1 MHTRTHSFTHTHIH
15 SLTHTR
21 TCMEQVA
28 HCNRVGLFSE
38 AKQLLQHVL
47 EADSADQNSKPKD
60 PLLHLNAQFQL
71 AALLFDNLADSP
83 DASAAQVL
91 FFSFTRDDCL
101 LFQSEGASNAQFQSP
116 PLHTPPPTHT
126 LFLPLPPY
134 FRLLQRPRALISCGR
149 WLPWSQKNI
158 EPQTRE
164 CLSMQCSS
172 QQARSSTSAVHTFT
186 VGCVLF
192 CGEGGQGRD
201 RQTESERESVCV
213 CVCVCVFV
221 SERE

>member
-1 MHTRTHSFTHTHIH
+1 
-15 SLTHTR
+15 
-21 TCMEQVA
+21 MEQVA

-116 PLHTPPPTHT
+116 PLPPPPPPPTHT
-126 LFLPLPPY
+126 HTFSPLASILSLVAKAEGLDLM
-134 FRLLQRPRALISCGR
+134 RQVAAV
-149 WLPWSQKNI
+149 
-158 EPQTRE
+158 EPEKYRTPNE
-164 CLSMQCSS
+164 GVLVDAMQLT
-172 QQARSSTSAVHTFT
+172 TSALFNL
-186 VGCVLF
+186 GCAHFHGWLRSVLWGGRT
-192 CGEGGQGRD
+192 GE
-201 RQTESERESVCV
+201 RQTNRKRERESVCV
-213 CVCVCVFV
+213 CLCVCVCV
-221 SERE
+221 